1 VFAWRRKEA
10 APAKTRT
17 HWTQHLHHGLT
28 RPFSTSDLTARS
40 IATWTRAGRRC
51 DALSLRTCSW
61 RTENLGFAR
70 ARQNTDRS
78 QLGTASKMCITD
90 FIHSSEAS
98 TPDNGNKGEVP
109 IHFSI
114 DENDNVVYV
123 MHERRRYV
131 DGWSVIL
138 ERFVASDAW
147 VAIQALLWSNTNFKA
162 NNAKVKGH
170 KTSLV
175 PNRKLLQ
182 KCACRCT
189 KGPGQPDETSCRI
202 CSELIAN
209 LHKYYHDRNQWYKAA
224 EECKAR
230 ILTNGRVI
238 VAVNPCDQCGG
249 ECHQGM
255 GMPNQTW
262 PSSQQLMYDL
272 LLCDP
277 NHTHA

>member
-1 VFAWRRKEA
+1 M
-10 APAKTRT
+10 
-17 HWTQHLHHGLT
+17 HHGLT

-147 VAIQALLWSNTNFKA
+147 VVIQALWPNLNFKA
-162 NNAKVKGH
+162 NNARR
-170 KTSLV
+170 SRV
-175 PNRKLLQ
+175 PKRRWSPTGN
-182 KCACRCT
+182 
-189 KGPGQPDETSCRI
+189 
-202 CSELIAN
+202 CSRSVRVGAQ
-209 LHKYYHDRNQWYKAA
+209 R
-224 EECKAR
+224 AR
-230 ILTNGRVI
+230 VSQTRRHVEY
-238 VAVNPCDQCGG
+238 AVNLSLTCTSTIMIATSGTRLRKSVKCVFL
-249 ECHQGM
+249 
-255 GMPNQTW
+255 
-262 PSSQQLMYDL
+262 LMDA
-272 LLCDP
+272 
-277 NHTHA
+277 T